1 VNAAAAVQRVLI
13 VDDEAPAR
21 ERLRR
26 LLLEL
31 GEVEIVGEAGN
42 GGEAVRLAGELRPD
56 VILLDNRLPE
66 MTGLEL
72 LEKLRAQERGL
83 MVIMITAYG
92 MVETAVKAM
101 KFGAYDYISKPFNL
115 EEITFVIKK
124 ALEAGSLRTQVKQ
137 LRQEWRSS
145 IDAIIG
151 TGDEMT
157 KVKNLILR
165 ISKSDATTVLIQ
177 GESGTGKELVAKALH
192 YSSARSEKP
201 FMAINCAAL
210 PVTLLES
217 ELMGHEKGAFTDA
230 KAAKKGLFE
239 LADGGTVFLDEIGDM
254 HMSMQAK
261 LLRMLEEKTFKRVG
275 GVKDIKV
282 DVRVVSATNQE
293 LSRAMSEGHFRK
305 DLYYR
310 LQVVPISLPPL
321 RDRGQDI
328 LLLARHFIEYFNQ
341 ECHKNVRGISK
352 DAEQILLSYPW
363 PGNVREL
370 KNVIERAMI
379 LEIESELQPE
389 HLSNEVLDGRPP
401 EPTSTGA
408 PVSLEGFV
416 IPEAGL
422 SIDDV
427 EHALVKKALEMANG
441 NQTRAAQ
448 LLKMPRDAFRRRMK
462 RFGLV

>member
-1 VNAAAAVQRVLI
+1 MTQKILV
-13 VDDEAPAR
+13 VDDEKLIR
-21 ERLRR
+21 WT
-26 LLLEL
+26 LEQHL
-31 GEVEIVGEAGN
+31 VKEGYEVASAESAEKG
-42 GGEAVRLAGELRPD
+42 LALINEDPPD
-56 VILLDNRLPE
+56 LVLLDNRLPE

-72 LEKLRAQERGL
+72 LEKLNVQERGI

-101 KFGAYDYISKPFNL
+101 KHGAYDYISKPFNL

-137 LRQEWRSS
+137 LRQEFSS
-145 IDAIIG
+145 KVDTIIG
-151 TGDEMT
+151 ESDEMM
-157 KVKNLILR
+157 KVKNLILK
-165 ISKSDATTVLIQ
+165 IAKSDATTVLIQ

-192 YSSARSEKP
+192 YSSARADQP

-230 KAAKKGLFE
+230 KTSKKGLFE

-254 HMSMQAK
+254 DMSMQAK

-282 DVRVVSATNQE
+282 NVRLVSATNQE
-293 LSRAMSEGHFRK
+293 LLKAMREGGFRK

-310 LQVVPISLPPL
+310 LQVVPIYLPAL
-321 RDRGQDI
+321 RDRGQDV
-328 LLLARHFIEYFNQ
+328 LVLARHFIEYFNK
-341 ECHKNVRGISK
+341 ECHKNVLGISK
-352 DAEQILLSYPW
+352 EAEQILLSHHW

-379 LEIESELQPE
+379 LDIDSEILPE
-389 HLSNEVLDGRPP
+389 HLSPDILEGRPA
-401 EPTSTGA
+401 TSASSLT
-408 PVSLEGFV
+408 PVSLEGLV
-416 IPEAGL
+416 IPDSGL
-422 SIDDV
+422 SIEDV
-427 EHALVKKALEMANG
+427 ENALVRKALDMANG

-462 RFGLV
+462 RFGII

>member
-1 VNAAAAVQRVLI
+1 MTQKILV
-13 VDDEAPAR
+13 VDDEKLIR
-21 ERLRR
+21 WT
-26 LLLEL
+26 LEQHL
-31 GEVEIVGEAGN
+31 VKEGYEVASAESAEKG
-42 GGEAVRLAGELRPD
+42 LALINEDPPD
-56 VILLDNRLPE
+56 LVLLDNRLPE

-72 LEKLRAQERGL
+72 LEKLNVQERGI

-101 KFGAYDYISKPFNL
+101 KHGAYDYISKPFNL

-137 LRQEWRSS
+137 LRQECSS
-145 IDAIIG
+145 KVDTIIG
-151 TGDEMT
+151 ESDEMM
-157 KVKNLILR
+157 KVKNLILK
-165 ISKSDATTVLIQ
+165 IAKSDATTVLIQ

-192 YSSARSEKP
+192 YSSARADQP

-230 KAAKKGLFE
+230 KTSKKGLFE
-239 LADGGTVFLDEIGDM
+239 LADEGTVFLDEIGDM
-254 HMSMQAK
+254 DMSMQAK

-282 DVRVVSATNQE
+282 NVRLVSATNQE
-293 LSRAMSEGHFRK
+293 LLKAMREGGFRK

-310 LQVVPISLPPL
+310 LQVVPIYLPPL

-328 LLLARHFIEYFNQ
+328 LVLAHHFIEYFNK
-341 ECHKNVRGISK
+341 ECHKNVLGISK
-352 DAEQILLSYPW
+352 EAEQILLSHHW

-379 LEIESELQPE
+379 LDIDSEILPE
-389 HLSNEVLDGRPP
+389 HLSPDILEGRPATP
-401 EPTSTGA
+401 ASSLT
-408 PVSLEGFV
+408 PVSLEGLV
-416 IPEAGL
+416 IPDSGL
-422 SIDDV
+422 SIEDV
-427 EHALVKKALEMANG
+427 ENALVRKALDMAGG

-462 RFGLV
+462 RFGII

>member
-1 VNAAAAVQRVLI
+1 MSQKILVI
-13 VDDEAPAR
+13 DDEKLIRWTLEQHLVKEGYEVMSADSA
-21 ERLRR
+21 EKG
-26 LLLEL
+26 LEL
-31 GEVEIVGEAGN
+31 IAEDA
-42 GGEAVRLAGELRPD
+42 PD
-56 VILLDNRLPE
+56 LVLLDNRLTG

-72 LEKLRAQERGL
+72 LEKLNVQERGL

-101 KFGAYDYISKPFNL
+101 KYGAYDYISKPFNL
-115 EEITFVIKK
+115 EEITFVIRK

-137 LRQEWRSS
+137 LRQECRGRL
-145 IDAIIG
+145 DTLIG
-151 TGDEMT
+151 ECEEMV
-157 KVKNLILR
+157 KVKNLILK

-192 YSSARSEKP
+192 YSSARADKP

-210 PVTLLES
+210 PVTLLET

-239 LADGGTVFLDEIGDM
+239 LADEGTVFLDEIGDM

-282 DVRVVSATNQE
+282 NVRLVSATNQE
-293 LSRAMSEGHFRK
+293 LAKAMNEGAFRK

-310 LQVVPISLPPL
+310 LQVVPICLPPL
-321 RDRGQDI
+321 RERGKDI
-328 LLLARHFIEYFNQ
+328 LLLAHHFIEHFNQ
-341 ECHKNVRGISK
+341 ECHKNVKGMSK
-352 DAEQILLSYPW
+352 EAERILLDYSW

-379 LEIESELQPE
+379 LEIDTEILPE
-389 HLSNEVLDGRPP
+389 HLSPEILEGRPP
-401 EPTSTGA
+401 IDSNAA
-408 PVSLEGFV
+408 PVSLDGFV

-422 SIDDV
+422 SIEDV
-427 EHALVKKALEMANG
+427 EHALVRKALDMASG
-441 NQTRAAQ
+441 NQTKAAH

-462 RFGLV
+462 RFGII